1 MARTATADAL
11 LGLFFVLIFVEL
23 WRVISANS
31 VWSGRRL
38 ALWVALGLLV
48 KGPVAIVLPLG
59 TLLIYGLLMPQSRL
73 ALRALLS
80 DIGAWCI
87 LLAVACPWYL
97 YAYARHGQRFV
108 DGFILKHNVDR
119 FMGSMEGHSGHW
131 TYFLIALPVLWLP
144 WSPLCLRLFANF
156 RTQWR
161 QEFFKYAWVWFGF
174 VFCFFSIA
182 NTKLPHYLLYAGP
195 AMCLLLTSAALTA
208 GRRIWA
214 LTWIFAIAGLA
225 GILWLPG
232 YLQQHPERVTDI
244 FYKSLLAGS
253 PNAEFTAWL
262 FALPLVLFA
271 ALAFTYFL
279 RFLRPEKARL
289 TQGFGFVAFS
299 FFQVSLLALVVL
311 PWWSQTI
318 QRPVHA
324 LAFKFRDH
332 QHTIVQWGVHLP
344 SFATYRQQEAPRRE
358 PLPGEMALV
367 RNTKPFWPS
376 DWETVAVVGPLAVV
390 KAPDLISQKP

>member
-1 MARTATADAL
+1 
-11 LGLFFVLIFVEL
+11 
-23 WRVISANS
+23 
-31 VWSGRRL
+31 
-38 ALWVALGLLV
+38 
-48 KGPVAIVLPLG
+48 
-59 TLLIYGLLMPQSRL
+59 
-73 ALRALLS
+73 
-80 DIGAWCI
+80 
-87 LLAVACPWYL
+87 
-97 YAYARHGQRFV
+97 
-108 DGFILKHNVDR
+108 
-119 FMGSMEGHSGHW
+119 
-131 TYFLIALPVLWLP
+131 
-144 WSPLCLRLFANF
+144 
-156 RTQWR
+156 
-161 QEFFKYAWVWFGF
+161 
-174 VFCFFSIA
+174 
-182 NTKLPHYLLYAGP
+182 
-195 AMCLLLTSAALTA
+195 MCLLLTSAALTA

-214 LTWIFAIAGLA
+214 LTWVFAIAGLA

-318 QRPVHA
+318 QGPVHA

-344 SFATYRQQEAPRRE
+344 SFASYRQQEAPRRE